1 MCLHMFAKGFR
12 LKHPKHTAGKYRR
25 KQELKSLEK
34 KWYFCS
40 GNAEVVKS
48 EQVICCLDTVC
59 SLPLSYIS
67 CLFLDQYLSSS
78 IFPELAGGK
87 KKKQNTDV
95 YSTGA
100 LKAG

>member
-1 MCLHMFAKGFR
+1 MFAKGFR

-67 CLFLDQYLSSS
+67 CLFNT
-78 IFPELAGGK
+78 FPQVFSQNLQEE